1 MTGKERLDAALNFT
15 EADRV
20 PFDLG
25 GTSVS
30 TIAETAFWNAMKHRG
45 HTGLGIVPHDIDPI
59 QQIVF
64 PDRETI
70 AALGID
76 TQRFGLPRLFGEAKG
91 PVETNGIL
99 KLTDQFHCDW
109 QFEPSQDFYYNQ
121 TSNPLKDFETI
132 DEGLPGYTFPTLVGR
147 KEAVYAALDAQLPE
161 ARCTQGLVLDRNCAG
176 LTEVAFRIRGYEQFF
191 MDMALDPAGA
201 EKLLDRI
208 LAYKLEYWDVFS
220 AYVLEQKLDE
230 QAVVAVECDDLGT
243 QYSLLFSPEMLRRIV
258 MPRQRIL
265 IQHIKKCLP
274 GIKVLYHSDGAIF
287 DLIPELIDMG
297 VDALNPVQFTA
308 AGMDLALLK
317 KEYGSQLC
325 FWGAGIDTQDTLPH
339 GTPESIREEVKRNLD
354 ILAPGGG
361 FVFTTVHN
369 VQADVPPENFWALWD
384 AFMEFSNY

>member
-1 MTGKERLDAALNFT
+1 MTGKERLLAALNFT

-30 TIAETAFWNAMKHRG
+30 TIAKTAFRNAVKHRG
-45 HTGLGIVPHDIDPI
+45 HTGLGVVSHDIDPI

-64 PDRETI
+64 PDRKTIET
-70 AALGID
+70 LGID
-76 TQRFGLPRLFGEAKG
+76 TQRFGLPRLFGEATG
-91 PVETNGIL
+91 PVETNGVL
-99 KLTDQFHCDW
+99 KLTDQFDCDW
-109 QFEPSQDFYYNQ
+109 QFDPTQDFYYNQ
-121 TSNPLKDFETI
+121 TSNPLKKYETI
-132 DEGLPGYTFPTLVGR
+132 DEGLGNYTFPTLAG
-147 KEAVYAALDAQLPE
+147 KKQAVYDALDAQLPQTK
-161 ARCTQGLVLDRNCAG
+161 CTQGLVLDRNCAG

-220 AYVLEQKLDE
+220 AYVLEHQLDQK
-230 QAVVAVECDDLGT
+230 AVVAVECDDLGT
-243 QYSLLFSPEMLRRIV
+243 QYSLLFSPEMLKRIV
-258 MPRQRIL
+258 MPRQKIL
-265 IQHIKKCLP
+265 IQHIKKRLP

-287 DLIPELIDMG
+287 DLLPELIDMG

-308 AGMDLALLK
+308 AGMDLKLLK
-317 KEYGSQLC
+317 KEFGSQLC

-339 GTPESIREEVKRNLD
+339 GTPDSIRDEVRRNLD

-369 VQADVPPENFWALWD
+369 IQADVPPENFWALWD
-384 AFMEFSNY
+384 AFMEFSGY